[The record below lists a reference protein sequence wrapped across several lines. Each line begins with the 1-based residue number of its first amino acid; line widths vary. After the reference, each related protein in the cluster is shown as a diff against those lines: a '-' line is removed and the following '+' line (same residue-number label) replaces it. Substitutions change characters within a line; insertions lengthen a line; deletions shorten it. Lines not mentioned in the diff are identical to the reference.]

1 MSCSVHFRNI
11 QCISSPFGHPTRE
24 RTGIIYNAFCTLNGG
39 FRIGARHVTFL
50 KGSLVY
56 LHETMTGLTN
66 PTTMPFS
73 SSANWLRGHAMD
85 HLRHGYFAVLKAGP
99 IPQHIAFVMDGNRRH
114 ARSNGVDVLQGH
126 VDGVVALK
134 KVRVQ
139 SMSPAKTSQGRKH

>member
-1 MSCSVHFRNI
+1 
-11 QCISSPFGHPTRE
+11 
-24 RTGIIYNAFCTLNGG
+24 
-39 FRIGARHVTFL
+39 
-50 KGSLVY
+50 
-56 LHETMTGLTN
+56 
-66 PTTMPFS
+66 
-73 SSANWLRGHAMD
+73 MD
-85 HLRHGYFAVLKAGP
+85 YLRHGYFAVLKAGP

>member
-1 MSCSVHFRNI
+1 
-11 QCISSPFGHPTRE
+11 
-24 RTGIIYNAFCTLNGG
+24 
-39 FRIGARHVTFL
+39 
-50 KGSLVY
+50 
-56 LHETMTGLTN
+56 
-66 PTTMPFS
+66 
-73 SSANWLRGHAMD
+73 MD

>member
-1 MSCSVHFRNI
+1 MD
-11 QCISSPFGHPTRE
+11 
-24 RTGIIYNAFCTLNGG
+24 
-39 FRIGARHVTFL
+39 
-50 KGSLVY
+50 Y
-56 LHETMTGLTN
+56 LR
-66 PTTMPFS
+66 S
-73 SSANWLRGHAMD
+73 
-85 HLRHGYFAVLKAGP
+85 GYFAVLKTGP